1 MSDITLK
8 VRANFSEAQAAFED
22 LANSSDETRAKMEK
36 FSDSFQTKNIDS
48 FIDKQNLLE
57 VSLKGTRG
65 ETAAMQQAA
74 NNYQKEIERLIK
86 SGLSPNSEAVQRL
99 AEKHQELK
107 DKIKESNDIQKSQA
121 DLMKS
126 AEKATM
132 ACYAA
137 IAAAGAAV
145 IAMTQKTAQMGNEF
159 AKTSRLVGMTAETFQ
174 ELDYAAKQSGVKNL
188 SGHLEKLNKTMID
201 VRNDSGKLTDYLNDN
216 NAALLEQ
223 VKGAK
228 NNEEALTLLLDAI
241 NKAPDEL
248 TKAELAMAAFG
259 SAGQEMVLMAASG
272 TEGIACLREEA
283 KKYGV
288 ISNET
293 AKASEE
299 FVDAQLRLKTS
310 LTGVSTQLTSGLIP
324 GASKAI
330 NMIANFIASV
340 DDWGKVLEIA
350 GYALAGITAG
360 LTAFLVITKGA
371 AAIQG
376 IVTAFKALNA
386 AIAANP
392 IGAIAVVVT
401 AILIPAL
408 IALYRNWDTV
418 QTYLEQGIA
427 RLDFAFKTF
436 TSQIRE
442 KFTVAVNGV
451 KIIFISLAEIIMT
464 KVLGAVATMLDTLGK
479 LPFIGEQFNMAAES
493 VRRFS
498 DGFTEA
504 SQAAQESSRATIEA
518 VRAEEDAMRQAH
530 RNKLATIDAEAL
542 ARREALTANKQAAD
556 EEYAVNVESANSELE
571 ILEQSASD
579 KVDLITQTEKK
590 ITEIKVASLRERLNQ
605 IELTEKQAHNEQV
618 ATIEQFL
625 EQRAQLESND
635 FAERIAYLQN
645 SKAELLS
652 EEGEFANE
660 RVQMEIALNNTIQK
674 IQQQQA
680 DSERKLLYERFEA
693 LSGFAGSFSNLLI
706 TLGKDN
712 RKFAIAG
719 KALASAEAGIN
730 TGLAFT
736 KALASAPPPWNFIAA
751 ASVAAAG
758 IAQQVKI
765 IGTPIPSAET
775 GGRFI
780 VPQSSGVD
788 GSLIRVNAGETVDVT
803 PRGMTNQQEN
813 FNFNF
818 MLDGSVF
825 ASIINKQAKA
835 GELYTLQ
842 LAGNYS

>member
-8 VRANFSEAQAAFED
+8 VRASFDEAQKAFED

-48 FIDKQNLLE
+48 FIDRQNLLE

-86 SGLSPNSEAVQRL
+86 SGLSPNSEAVQKL
-99 AEKHQELK
+99 AVEQKKLT
-107 DKIKESNDIQKSQA
+107 DKIKESNDIQKAQA
-121 DLMKS
+121 NLMKN
-126 AEKATM
+126 AEKAAM

-137 IAAAGAAV
+137 IAAGTAA
-145 IAMTQKTAQMGNEF
+145 IAAMTQKTAKLGDELS
-159 AKTSRLVGMTAETFQ
+159 KTSRVLNISVESLQ
-174 ELDYAAKQSGVKNL
+174 ELRYAAAQSGVKDFDGALQNM
-188 SGHLEKLNKTMID
+188 NKTMID
-201 VRNDSGKLTDYLNDN
+201 VSNDTGNLTKYLKDN
-216 NAALLEQ
+216 NEALLGQ
-223 VKGAK
+223 LKGAK
-228 NNEEALTLLLDAI
+228 NNEESFKLLIDAI
-241 NKAPDEL
+241 NQAPTPL
-248 TKAELAMAAFG
+248 KQSELAMAAFG
-259 SAGQEMVLMAASG
+259 KSGRDMVLMAKDGSDGLAG
-272 TEGIACLREEA
+272 LRDEA
-283 KKYGV
+283 RKYGI

-299 FVDAQLRLKTS
+299 FLDAQLRLKTS
-310 LTGVSTQLTSGLIP
+310 LAGVSTQLTSGLIP

-340 DDWGKVLEIA
+340 EDWRKVLEIA
-350 GYALAGITAG
+350 GYALAGLTAG

-376 IVTAFKALNA
+376 IATAFKALNA

-401 AILIPAL
+401 AVLIPAL

-427 RLDFAFKTF
+427 RIEYAFKTF
-436 TSQIRE
+436 SSQIKE
-442 KFTVAVNGV
+442 KFTIAVNEV
-451 KIIFISLAEIIMT
+451 KIAFISLGETIMT
-464 KVLGAVATMLDTLGK
+464 NVLGAVANLLDVLGK
-479 LPFIGEQFNMAAES
+479 LPVVGEQFNRASES

-498 DGFTEA
+498 DGFSQAT
-504 SQAAQESSRATIEA
+504 QAAQESSRATIAA
-518 VRAEEDAMRQAH
+518 VRAEENVMRQAH
-530 RNKLATIDAEAL
+530 RNKLATIDTEAR
-542 ARREALTANKQAAD
+542 ARREALSASKQVAD
-556 EEYAVNVESANSELE
+556 EEYALNVENANNEREL
-571 ILEQSASD
+571 LEQSAID
-579 KVDLITQTEKK
+579 RVDITTQNEAE
-590 ITEIKVASLRERLNQ
+590 ITEIKLTSLRDRLNQ
-605 IELTEKQAHNEQV
+605 IALTEQQAHNEQV
-618 ATIEQFL
+618 AVIEQFL
-625 EQRAQLESND
+625 LQRAQLESND
-635 FAERIAYLQN
+635 FNERLAYLQN
-645 SKAELLS
+645 SRAELLS
-652 EEGEFANE
+652 EEGDFCNE
-660 RVQMEIALNNTIQK
+660 RIQMEIALNNTIKK
-674 IQQQQA
+674 IQQEQS
-680 DSERKLLYERFEA
+680 DFERKLLYERINAF
-693 LSGFAGSFSNLLI
+693 SDFAGSFSNLLT

-719 KALASAEAGIN
+719 KVLASVEAGIN
-730 TGLAFT
+730 TALAFT
-736 KALASAPPPWNFIAA
+736 KALASAPPPVNFIAA
-751 ASVAAAG
+751 ASVATAG

-780 VPQSSGVD
+780 VPQSAGVD
-788 GSLIRVNAGETVDVT
+788 GSLMRVNSGETVDVT

-842 LAGNYS
+842 LAGNY